1 MSMGCANYNSATST
15 SIISSSI
22 ATGVRIEHVSSTLDS
37 LEQIRPSLLSPDG
50 RKDKD
55 IYHYAKSIQFQVV
68 NILKCI
74 SNALDG
80 TTTQHKAPCLVHNIQ
95 INVSTS
101 FGAFG
106 KRFIE
111 DIATISWYASL
122 FPCYLQH
129 YFTQQLEKWE
139 TQSDIHWKRKKQTN
153 PMIYRFPLPLLELI
167 YSITV
172 EIGWYFHVTWKK

>member
-1 MSMGCANYNSATST
+1 MCKLQLGYININYLFKFSNGSENRACLEYIGFIRTDQTEFIVSRRPKRQRY
-15 SIISSSI
+15 IS
-22 ATGVRIEHVSSTLDS
+22 L
-37 LEQIRPSLLSPDG
+37 
-50 RKDKD
+50 
-55 IYHYAKSIQFQVV
+55 AKSIQFQVV
-68 NILKCI
+68 NVLKCI